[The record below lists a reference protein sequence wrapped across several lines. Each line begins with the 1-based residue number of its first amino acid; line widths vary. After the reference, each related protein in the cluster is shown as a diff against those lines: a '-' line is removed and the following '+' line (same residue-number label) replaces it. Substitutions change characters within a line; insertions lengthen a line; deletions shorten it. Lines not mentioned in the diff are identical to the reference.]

1 MYRPLALFLGLRYGH
16 ARRSSGFVSF
26 ISASSIIGIALG
38 VMALILGLSAM
49 NGFERELRNRVL
61 AVVPHAETERVHG
74 EIANWQAVMDKMA
87 RTPGVVA
94 IAPLIRLNGLLERGN
109 KLKAVQLRAVL
120 PEAEQLVS
128 SAGSYIDG
136 EGLAALKPGTNG
148 VILGKSIATKLGVEE
163 GDNITLLLPD
173 ADAGDEPG
181 GAMKTPLQRRFTVV
195 GLMEIGGQLDGLLGF
210 IHLQDAQQALGIGDQ
225 VEGFSFKV
233 EDLMNA
239 QIYAYQAANQLDY
252 PMYVRSWRNSQ
263 GYLYQDI
270 QLVRTVMYV
279 VMLMVV
285 AVACFNIVSTL
296 VMAVNEKRS
305 DIAIL
310 KTMGAGPWQIRITFM
325 VQGMMNGL
333 LGAAIGGVL
342 GALLS
347 NYLTPLIRMVESVLG
362 HRFLNP
368 EIYFIDFLPSELHG
382 VDVAIVTGAAVLMS
396 LLATLYPAWR
406 ASSLQPAR
414 ELGR

>member
-1 MYRPLALFLGLRYGH
+1 MYRPLALFLGLRYSRS
-16 ARRSSGFVSF
+16 RRSSGFVSF
-26 ISASSIIGIALG
+26 ISASSIIGISLG

-49 NGFERELRNRVL
+49 NGFERELRARVL
-61 AVVPHAETERVHG
+61 AVVPHAETEMVRG
-74 EIANWQAVMDKMA
+74 EIADWRKAQQLLLD
-87 RTPGVVA
+87 TPGMVA
-94 IAPLIRLNGLLERGN
+94 VSPIVRLNGLLERGD

-120 PEAEQLVS
+120 PEAEQQIS
-128 SAGSYIDG
+128 DAGRYMTG
-136 EGLAALKPGTNG
+136 QGLQELKPGENG
-148 VILGKSIATKLGVEE
+148 VILGKAIASKLGVQLGE
-163 GDNITLLLPD
+163 NITLLLPNV
-173 ADAGDEPG
+173 AAQSE
-181 GAMKTPLQRRFTVV
+181 ASLKSPLQRRFKVV
-195 GLMEIGGQLDGLLGF
+195 GFMEIGGQLDGLLGF
-210 IHLQDAQQALGIGDQ
+210 IHLRDAQQALGIGDQ
-225 VEGFSFKV
+225 VQGFSFKV
-233 EDLMNA
+233 QDLMQA
-239 QIYAYQAANQLDY
+239 QDVAFEAANKLPDR
-252 PMYVRSWRNSQ
+252 MYVRSWKNSQ